1 MRLLPRSLF
10 SRLVLV
16 LLSGL
21 IVAQV
26 LSLAI
31 QLRERGQLLS
41 QASGMQS
48 AQRIADIV
56 KVLDPLG
63 PEERRKMAA
72 ILSAPPLAVSLS
84 EVTSGARQNVSG
96 ISAHAAMF
104 EAMLRRFLG
113 NAWTVAVT
121 ATDSAPWQSP
131 AKMRSFEG
139 PPVHGNS
146 MPSGPGM
153 HYFSQPGISFVA
165 RVRLHDGAVAT
176 FDSRQPP
183 ESMSWPYRLLAS
195 VGILLAAVIVLSL
208 IAVRWATRPLN
219 ALADAAEELGHNI
232 NRAPLEETGPLEVQ
246 RAARA
251 FNTMQAK
258 LIGYLRDRT
267 RILAAMSH
275 DLKTPITR
283 LRLRAELLEDP
294 QLRSKFG
301 KDLEEMEAMVSG
313 TLDFMRG
320 IENEERVQAIDIDA
334 LVQTLQADVEE
345 IGGSVEI
352 VGAALGPYAG
362 KPQALKRCLGNV
374 LDNAIKY
381 GKSARV
387 VVDDNDAR
395 LTLRVQDEGPGIPE
409 SALENVFEPFYRV
422 EPSRNRD
429 TGGTGL
435 GLTIARSIAENH
447 GGSLSVRNRSEGG
460 LEAILTLPRSA
471 AVLVSSAG
479 GEPRRRER
487 GEGDQRDGR
496 ADQA

>member
-1 MRLLPRSLF
+1 MRLLPRSVF
-10 SRLVLV
+10 ARLVLV

-31 QLRERGQLLS
+31 QLHERGLLLS
-41 QASGMQS
+41 QASGLQS

-56 KVLDPLG
+56 KVLDPLA
-63 PEERRKMAA
+63 PDARRKMVA
-72 ILSAPPLAVSLS
+72 ILSAPPLVISLDGAGAAPTVQS
-84 EVTSGARQNVSG
+84 ESAAGG
-96 ISAHAAMF
+96 AHAGMF

-113 NAWTVAVT
+113 SDWSVAVT
-121 ATDSAPWQSP
+121 ATDSAPWEP
-131 AKMRSFEG
+131 AGRMRGFKG
-139 PPVHGNS
+139 PAMHGDW
-146 MPSGPGM
+146 MPPGAGM
-153 HYFSQPGISFVA
+153 HYFSQPGVSFVA
-165 RVRLHDGAVAT
+165 RVRLRDGTVAV

-183 ESMSWPYRLLAS
+183 ASLSWPYRALAS
-195 VGILLAAVIVLSL
+195 VAILLAAVIILSL

-232 NRAPLEETGPLEVQ
+232 NRAPLAETGPLEVQ

-251 FNTMQAK
+251 FNSMQAK

-283 LRLRAELLEDP
+283 LRLRSELLEDP

-320 IENEERVQAIDIDA
+320 LENEEPIKATDIDA
-334 LVQTLQADVEE
+334 LVQTLQADLQET
-345 IGGSVEI
+345 GGALEI
-352 VGAALGPYAG
+352 VGAARKPYPG
-362 KPQALKRCLGNV
+362 KPQALRRCLGNV

-381 GKSARV
+381 GRSARV
-387 VVDDNDAR
+387 VIDDDDQK
-395 LTLRVQDEGPGIPE
+395 LELRVQDEGPGIPE
-409 SALENVFEPFYRV
+409 SALEHVFEPFYRV
-422 EPSRNRD
+422 EASRNRD

-435 GLTIARSIAENH
+435 GLTIARSIAQNH
-447 GGSLSVRNRSEGG
+447 GGSLVLRNRPEGG
-460 LEAILTLPRSA
+460 LEAILTLPRAHGA
-471 AVLVSSAG
+471 AAAA
-479 GEPRRRER
+479 PAP
-487 GEGDQRDGR
+487 GR
-496 ADQA
+496 